1 MFEKLLP
8 LLKHLT
14 IKNYAL
20 IRHLELEPSKQ
31 LNVVTGETGAGKSIM
46 LGAIG
51 LLIGNRADTK
61 VLWNENDKCVAEGV
75 FEIGTYKLKSFFK
88 AEDLDYDDTTVIR
101 REISPGGKSR
111 AFINDTP
118 VTLDVMKKLGSL
130 LMDIH
135 SQHETLQ
142 LGNQVFQLKLIDAY
156 AGNQKLLEEYSDAWK
171 QFLEKKK
178 AYETLVNEADTL
190 RQEADYINFQLDEL
204 VKANLEEGE
213 QEKAES
219 ELKIME
225 HAEDIKGRFNTI
237 LELLSRSEYASRN
250 SLSEAIT
257 HLQQV
262 ASYSE
267 PYETLFK
274 RMESVVIELD
284 DILNEIEKESENI
297 EFDPERAEFV
307 KERVNLIYRLLK
319 KHRSQNLKE
328 LLVLQ
333 EDLQRKAAITSNLD
347 EALASAKNEYSKAG
361 QELQSIAKKLSAA
374 RKKIFDPLCREI
386 IRLLKELGIPEAA
399 LTIQHENIT
408 PAASGADAVEILFS
422 ANKGIAPKPLAQV
435 ASGGEFSRLMF
446 CIKYVMAEKTSMP
459 TLVLDEIDNGVSGEI
474 AIKLGTLMKTMAKHH
489 QLVTISHLPQIA
501 AKADVHYFVY
511 KDNSSAK
518 TVSNIKSLNQEERI
532 EEIAKMIG
540 GAKPSKV
547 AFENAKELILN

>member
-1 MFEKLLP
+1 M
-8 LLKHLT
+8 LKHLT

-20 IRHLELEPSKQ
+20 IKHLELEPSKQ

-51 LLIGNRADTK
+51 LLKGNRADTK
-61 VLWNENDKCVAEGV
+61 VLWDEEDKCVTEGV
-75 FEIGTYKLKSFFK
+75 FEIGSYKLKSFFK

-142 LGNQVFQLKLIDAY
+142 LGNQLFQLRLIDSY
-156 AGNQKLLEEYSDAWK
+156 ADNQKLLDEYTVIWK
-171 QFLEKKK
+171 QYLQRKKEF
-178 AYETLVNEADTL
+178 ETLVSEADSL

-204 VKANLEEGE
+204 VKADLDEGE
-213 QEKAES
+213 QEKIES

-225 HAEDIKGRFNTI
+225 HAEDIKSRFHTM
-237 LELLSRSEYASRN
+237 LELLNRSEFASRN
-250 SLSEAIT
+250 SLVEAKNNLSHI
-257 HLQQV
+257 
-262 ASYSE
+262 ASYATQ
-267 PYETLFK
+267 YEALHQ
-274 RMESVVIELD
+274 RLESLVIELD
-284 DILNEIEKESENI
+284 DILHEIEKEESTI
-297 EFDPERAEFV
+297 DFDPARAEFI
-307 KERVNLIYRLLK
+307 KERINLIYRLLK
-319 KHRSQNLKE
+319 KHRTTDLKE

-333 EDLQRKAAITSNLD
+333 EELQRKANITSNLD
-347 EALASAKNEYSKAG
+347 EALATTKAAYEKTAG
-361 QELQSIAKKLSAA
+361 EVSSISRKLSSA
-374 RKKIFDPLCREI
+374 RKKVFDPLCKEI
-386 IRLLKELGIPEAA
+386 VRLLKELGIPEAVLA
-399 LTIQHENIT
+399 MEQKIT
-408 PAASGADAVEILFS
+408 EPTPTGIDAIELLFS

-446 CIKYVMAEKTSMP
+446 CIKYVMAAKTSMP

-474 AIKLGTLMKTMAKHH
+474 AMKLGGLMKTMAKHH
-489 QLVTISHLPQIA
+489 QLITISHLPQIA
-501 AKADVHYFVY
+501 AKADVHYFVF
-511 KDNSSAK
+511 KDNSSSK
-518 TVSNIKSLNQEERI
+518 TISNIRKLEEAERV

-547 AFENAKELILN
+547 AFENAKELIEN

>member
-1 MFEKLLP
+1 M
-8 LLKHLT
+8 LKHLT

-20 IRHLELEPSKQ
+20 IKHLELQPSKQ
-31 LNVVTGETGAGKSIM
+31 LSVVTGETGAGKSIM

-51 LLIGNRADTK
+51 LLKGNRADTK
-61 VLWNENDKCVAEGV
+61 VLWDENEKCITEGI
-75 FEIGTYKLKSFFK
+75 FEIGSYKLKSFFK
-88 AEDLDYDDTTVIR
+88 TEDLDYDDTTVIR

-130 LMDIH
+130 LMDVH

-142 LGNQVFQLKLIDAY
+142 LGNQNFQLKLIDSY
-156 AGNQKLLEEYSDAWK
+156 ADNQKLLEEYSVAWRS
-171 QFLEKKK
+171 FLEKKK
-178 AYETLVNEADTL
+178 EYETLVSEADTL

-204 VKANLEEGE
+204 VKANFEEDE
-213 QEKAES
+213 QEKIET

-225 HAEDIKGRFNTI
+225 HAEDIKSRFHAVM
-237 LELLSRSEYASRN
+237 ELLSRSEYASRN
-250 SLSEAIT
+250 SLSEART

-262 ASYSE
+262 ASYSSQ
-267 PYETLFK
+267 YESLHQ
-274 RMESVVIELD
+274 RLESLVIELD
-284 DILNEIEKESENI
+284 DILNEIEKEEQNI

-307 KERVNLIYRLLK
+307 KERINLIYRLLK

-333 EDLQRKAAITSNLD
+333 EELQRKANITFNLD
-347 EALASAKNEYSKAG
+347 EALTDAKSGYQKAES
-361 QELQSIAKKLSAA
+361 ELKLLAQNLSAA
-374 RKKIFDPLCREI
+374 RKKVFDPLCKEI
-386 IRLLKELGIPEAA
+386 VRLLKELGIPEAV
-399 LTIQHENIT
+399 LKIEQENIT
-408 PAASGADAVEILFS
+408 PSSSGSDTIDILFS

-446 CIKYVMAEKTSMP
+446 CIKYVMAAKTSMP

-474 AIKLGTLMKTMAKHH
+474 AMKLGNLMKTMAKHH
-489 QLVTISHLPQIA
+489 QLITISHLPQIA
-501 AKADVHYFVY
+501 AKADAHYFVY
-511 KDNSSAK
+511 KDNSSSKAI
-518 TVSNIKSLNQEERI
+518 SNIKALNEQERI

-547 AFENAKELILN
+547 AVENAKELLLQ